1 MAEDKEKL
9 PTIYIR
15 NFPEGL
21 YIRVKVHVV
30 RERTTLRKVVI
41 QALEDYLKKVG
52 G

>member
-1 MAEDKEKL
+1 VAEEKEKL

-30 RERTTLRKVVI
+30 RERTTLREVVI

>member
-1 MAEDKEKL
+1 MAEEKEKL

-30 RERTTLRKVVI
+30 RERTTLREVVI